1 MPLRGV
7 KLLRSEILLR
17 RVLDECV
24 CRPGKKVC
32 AYRFDSALWQ
42 IVICLCVVWNRVTNS
57 VHQGSLWEGAV
68 SQRLTEGENPGLL
81 DAAS

>member
-24 CRPGKKVC
+24 NPTSKNVFTQKN
-32 AYRFDSALWQ
+32 DALPSWGEASFL
-42 IVICLCVVWNRVTNS
+42 VFL
-57 VHQGSLWEGAV
+57 GV
-68 SQRLTEGENPGLL
+68 S
-81 DAAS
+81 

>member
-1 MPLRGV
+1 MSAATRGKIV
-7 KLLRSEILLR
+7 SYR
-17 RVLDECV
+17 CV
-24 CRPGKKVC
+24 AWSR
-32 AYRFDSALWQ
+32 
-42 IVICLCVVWNRVTNS
+42 ITNS

>member
-24 CRPGKKVC
+24 NPTRKMFSHKK
-32 AYRFDSALWQ
+32 R
-42 IVICLCVVWNRVTNS
+42 
-57 VHQGSLWEGAV
+57 
-68 SQRLTEGENPGLL
+68 RLTVIG
-81 DAAS
+81 

>member
-24 CRPGKKVC
+24 CRPGK
-32 AYRFDSALWQ
+32 RFVL
-42 IVICLCVVWNRVTNS
+42 I
-57 VHQGSLWEGAV
+57 G
-68 SQRLTEGENPGLL
+68 LTQHCGKL
-81 DAAS
+81 